1 MKLKDLAEIRNG
13 LTLNPKLFHKEK
25 KTDALYVQVLSS
37 SDFFEGKSQY
47 ILHKEVRKL
56 PNYSL
61 RSILMYGD
69 YIIYRKET
77 EYKLYRYEST
87 SGQTVAGEGII
98 VVRQNYGILKDY
110 FGFEKN
116 KKYFFNELKSIER
129 TEGKITA
136 ENISGIEIG
145 VNDILELENANIA
158 EHIGIRKPVD
168 IVAHPINIIQKPL
181 PADKLI
187 KRIDNNE
194 LLLDTDFQRRPD
206 LWDYPTKSRLIES
219 MLIGLAIP
227 AFYFDG
233 SNDDEWI
240 VIDGLQR
247 LSAMNGFIKGNFN
260 LSGLDYLSEL
270 EDKSFIDLDRKYQR
284 KIEEYEVVVYIIGKG
299 TLPSIK
305 YKIFKTI
312 NTSALRLTNQEI
324 RHAINPGCPAM
335 LLKRIASLD
344 WFKRGLLIPS
354 SERDRM
360 YDREIA
366 LRFIAFN
373 RKNFSEYTPTIVDF
387 LDTAMTAIADEIPAY
402 DQELLVKEL
411 ENVFGIAYDTL
422 GENAFSRSLF
432 DNSRTYPHNNIMFE
446 LITYGISILSKKQRE
461 RLLDPNTH
469 FKDIIIKHFEEKPD
483 KYWDTDMAYTKENL
497 IKRFTEIETLFK
509 KLVL

>member
-1 MKLKDLAEIRNG
+1 MKLKELAEIKNG
-13 LTLNPKLFHKEK
+13 LSIDSMTLQKEK
-25 KTDALYVQVLSS
+25 KTEGIFIQILSA
-37 SDFFEGKSQY
+37 SDFIENKSHY
-47 ILHKEVRKL
+47 ILNKEIRRLKD
-56 PNYSL
+56 YSL
-61 RSILMYGD
+61 RSHLIYGD
-69 YIIYRKET
+69 YIVYKKET
-77 EYKLYRYEST
+77 DYKLFRYESI

-98 VVRQNYGILKDY
+98 VIRQNYGILKDY

-116 KKYFFNELKSIER
+116 LKYFFKELKRIER
-129 TEGKITA
+129 EQGKITV
-136 ENISGIEIG
+136 ENIGNIEIG

-158 EHIGIRKPVD
+158 EKIGIRKPVD
-168 IVAHPINIIQKPL
+168 INANPINIIQKPL

-206 LWDYPTKSRLIES
+206 LWDYQTKSRLVES

-247 LSAMNGFIKGNFN
+247 LSAMNGFLKGNYA

-270 EDKSFIDLDRKYQR
+270 EDKAFKDLDRKHQR

-324 RHAINPGCPAM
+324 RHAINPGSPAM
-335 LLKRIASLD
+335 LLKKIAGMD
-344 WFKRGLLIPS
+344 WFKRGLIIPP

-373 RKNFSEYTPTIVDF
+373 RTNFSEYTPSMVDF
-387 LDTAMTAIADEIPAY
+387 LDGSMTMIADEIPVHN
-402 DQELLVKEL
+402 QELLIKEL
-411 ENVFGIAYDTL
+411 EYIFNVVYETL
-422 GENAFSRSLF
+422 GVNGFSRSLF
-432 DNSRTYPHNNIMFE
+432 DDSKSFPHNNIMYE
-446 LITYGISILSKKQRE
+446 LITYGISILSKPK
-461 RLLDPNTH
+461 RLKLKAPETQ
-469 FKDIIIKHFEEKPD
+469 FKEKLIKYFAEKPD
-483 KYWDTDMAYTKENL
+483 KYWDTDIANTKENL
-497 IKRFTEIETLFK
+497 IRRFSEIESFFK
-509 KLVL
+509 EIVK